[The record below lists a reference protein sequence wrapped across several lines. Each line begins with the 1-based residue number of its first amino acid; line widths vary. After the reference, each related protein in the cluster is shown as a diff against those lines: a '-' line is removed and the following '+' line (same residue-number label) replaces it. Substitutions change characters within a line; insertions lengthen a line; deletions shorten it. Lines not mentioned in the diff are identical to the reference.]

1 MAKQKNVEQSVAG
14 KCPKCGAKLHS
25 HKKLLGIKHKAGSAP
40 EIPVHEENFSTL
52 CPGTQ
57 KTPVLTEF
65 YYTSYEQYEKYR
77 KTKMGQRRAAERA
90 RTERDRWRASQT

>member
-1 MAKQKNVEQSVAG
+1 MAKQKNTEQPVAG

-25 HKKLLGIKHKAGSAP
+25 HKKLLGEKHRAGSSP

-57 KTPVLTEF
+57 KTPVLAEF
-65 YYTSYEQYEKYR
+65 YYTSQEQYEKDR
-77 KTKMGQRRAAERA
+77 KSKMGQRRAAERA
-90 RTERDRWRASQT
+90 RAERDRWKVERA

>member
-1 MAKQKNVEQSVAG
+1 MAKPKNAEQPVAG

-25 HKKLLGIKHKAGSAP
+25 HKKLLGVKHKAGSAP
-40 EIPVHEENFSTL
+40 EIPVHEENFSTF

-57 KTPVLTEF
+57 KTPVLAQF
-65 YYTSYEQYEKYR
+65 YYTSVEQYEKDR

-90 RTERDRWRASQT
+90 RAERDRWKAERA